1 MRKRMLAAI
10 LFALLL
16 TGCQSVQLEKE
27 VIVMGID
34 KTDMGVG
41 ITVQIPKTAQGEGDS
56 GGQESAQKGAS
67 GYMVATAEGKDLPD
81 AMSALLSSI
90 PYSLSFA
97 QLREIVIGEDI
108 AWQDGLEALLWQ
120 LLRTPTLRPTAA
132 VLVALGDA
140 RSFIQQQKPDFGM
153 RMSKHVDTTMQ
164 NLALSG
170 MAPDCPLALVVRYI
184 TTHRRDPL
192 VALCAVNEKA
202 SETFHQEN
210 GNLRAGE
217 IPRTGDNP
225 AEVLGAAALC
235 DGRLCDTLTGYE
247 MQLISALSGGTPT
260 LLLTIADD
268 PLAIRVRGK
277 AALRA
282 AVAETLQL
290 QIDVKIDVRKSA
302 LTDNLREEDEVGAE
316 MRRMAAD
323 ALQGDITAL
332 MTRLQ
337 QKCSDPLGF
346 GSVVAKAFLYDDE
359 YEQYDFRSRYPT
371 AQMVVIVTP

>member
-1 MRKRMLAAI
+1 MKKRLLAA
-10 LFALLL
+10 LVFTLLL

-34 KTDMGVG
+34 KTELGVG
-41 ITVQIPKTAQGEGDS
+41 ITVQIPKTAQGGSGGD
-56 GGQESAQKGAS
+56 GQESQQKGAS
-67 GYMVATAEGKDLPD
+67 GYLVATAEGKDLPD

-108 AWQDGLEALLWQ
+108 AWQGSLEPLLWQ

-132 VLVALGDA
+132 VLIALGDA
-140 RSFIQQQKPDFGM
+140 KSFIEQQKPDFGM

-164 NLALSG
+164 NLAMSG
-170 MAPDCPLALVVRYI
+170 MAPDCPLAIVVRHM

-210 GNLRAGE
+210 GNLRAGD

-225 AEVLGAAALC
+225 AEVLGAAVLC
-235 DGRLCDTLTGYE
+235 NGKLCDTLTGYE
-247 MQLISALSGGTPT
+247 MQLMSALGGGSPT
-260 LLLTIADD
+260 ILLTIVDE
-268 PLAIRVRGK
+268 PLAIRLRGK
-277 AALRA
+277 ASLRA
-282 AVAETLQL
+282 AVGETLQL
-290 QIDVKIDVRKSA
+290 QVSLNVDVRKSA
-302 LTDNLREEDEVGAE
+302 LTNNLREEDVVGAA
-316 MRRMAAD
+316 MQRKAAN
-323 ALQGDITAL
+323 ALQSDITAL
-332 MTRLQ
+332 LTRLQ
-337 QKCSDPLGF
+337 QKSSDALGF
-346 GSVVAKAFLYDDE
+346 GSVVAKAFLYDDQ

-371 AQMVVIVTP
+371 AQLVVTVTP